1 MNLVKL
7 IFFISIITPSISFS
21 LNLFNLNRRDLFH
34 LAAGVS
40 YLSSKQYAKPVCIIG
55 ANGETGKECMKLLA
69 NNKTYVRAISR
80 KKIDID
86 KLELDD
92 INAKKYIDSLQFDIR
107 SSNNIDNIIKGTSS
121 VIFLANAKKKYRYIK
136 TDVEEYQNY
145 EDVDVMGLENVAKA
159 CVKNNIPRLVYVSG
173 SCKSCTD
180 DPELEIDKICGI
192 ECENCRTK
200 QAGENIIRNIYKNS
214 NLDYTIIRIGY
225 LINGENRGPTELEIN
240 QDYTKSGM
248 ISRIDLANICLNSI
262 NNPKTARTTFEAY
275 YKDTTQPYDA
285 KDSLQLCTNL
295 GKSIEECFFG
305 SEFKDKKPKNMDE
318 VRNKP
323 IKGSLFTTGNEYQ
336 GENWS
341 DLFKN
346 IRRDDSNPYLDLD
359 NKKKEVEF
367 DDDNSNILYN

>member
-92 INAKKYIDSLQFDIR
+92 I
-107 SSNNIDNIIKGTSS
+107 
-121 VIFLANAKKKYRYIK
+121 NAKKKYRYIK

-262 NNPKTARTTFEAY
+262 NN
-275 YKDTTQPYDA
+275 QI
-285 KDSLQLCTNL
+285 
-295 GKSIEECFFG
+295 GKEHG
-305 SEFKDKKPKNMDE
+305 K
-318 VRNKP
+318 
-323 IKGSLFTTGNEYQ
+323 
-336 GENWS
+336 
-341 DLFKN
+341 
-346 IRRDDSNPYLDLD
+346 
-359 NKKKEVEF
+359 
-367 DDDNSNILYN
+367 